1 MVLVLLAVCLTL
13 IMVINAEVNPIIA
26 SNILLRSCLCF
37 PTLSAIILM
46 DLSCSSVV
54 LEITCSMIS
63 VQSNEG
69 LRLLSDSPSDSR
81 PW

>member
-1 MVLVLLAVCLTL
+1 MLVLLAVCLTL
-13 IMVINAEVNPIIA
+13 IMVINAEVNPVIV
-26 SNILLRSCLCF
+26 STILLRSCLCF
-37 PTLSAIILM
+37 STLSVIILM